1 MTASSLLKIHACV
14 STNVA
19 AHILSRVSAY
29 TFAPYDEDFKPFTR
43 VKPGWNFVGCRGVV
57 NDESG
62 HGTHTA
68 GTALGLSSGVAKCA
82 TLVGPGYILYH
93 TTSCINTPS
102 TLIYTHDRHSKALI
116 PSAVFSLLPS
126 YDYQTSMNL

>member
-1 MTASSLLKIHACV
+1 MTASALRACAYQRVCVHIHGCLR
-14 STNVA
+14 TP
-19 AHILSRVSAY
+19 
-29 TFAPYDEDFKPFTR
+29 FAPYDTDFKPFTR

-82 TLVGPGYILYH
+82 TLVGPGYILYQITPCTN
-93 TTSCINTPS
+93 TTLRP
-102 TLIYTHDRHSKALI
+102 L
-116 PSAVFSLLPS
+116 
-126 YDYQTSMNL
+126 